1 LGTNLLPSP
10 KKSSAMSKV
19 RQFFGSLENDIIN
32 YSKTTS
38 QVQLELKL
46 HPFEKSLAT
55 YVQLKLDI
63 YKQAATMAKNA
74 TDSANSAL
82 TNCKACAQA
91 SNQICQSATGPQTV
105 QPLIQ
110 LVQYIQQVI
119 FDTQQTADA
128 AIQSIYTAA
137 SSYGCPPATG
147 ICLSPLLQPAQPS
160 ASSINPSPNA
170 TTATSLT
177 QKIIENCNN
186 AIGKSQTSV
195 QELNKIIQSQV
206 NLPST
211 LPQISNTLSDA
222 TIAAQQTS
230 YAAQQA
236 VNVAQQLV
244 QQIYNEYLLGARAN
258 ENLRE
263 ADEALKK
270 GQVQCA
276 WGHYYEAELFGY
288 HLLDE
293 PSIRTHALSML
304 YDQRSSLDE
313 DEKKTVQAL
322 LGTARANDG
331 GWELKPDLKMEEV
344 VAARR
349 TVQEHYN
356 TRYTELSMIL
366 RQLQILGFIA
376 LLLMIVLIPVLVNSP
391 TTTLSLANF
400 KADNFTASNVVTSN
414 LTTANFTGSNIN
426 ALNVQASNVISAS
439 NAYFLLAIAIFG
451 ALGGTFSAM
460 ISLSNSSTG
469 DVPERLV
476 NSWLTIAK
484 PIVGAI
490 GALAIFV
497 LLLGGIIQAL
507 SLTNYLIFAMAFAS
521 GFSERIVFGA
531 ISKIDSSG
539 TK

>member
-1 LGTNLLPSP
+1 LSTNPLPASEE
-10 KKSSAMSKV
+10 SAKPN
-19 RQFFGSLENDIIN
+19 RLRKFFGSLGNDITN
-32 YSKTTS
+32 YAKTTS

-46 HPFEKSLAT
+46 YPLQKSLAT
-55 YVQLKLDI
+55 YVQLKYDI
-63 YKQAATMAKNA
+63 YVQAATMAKNA
-74 TDSANSAL
+74 TDAANSAL

-91 SNQICQSATGPQTV
+91 SNQICQTVAGPQIV
-105 QPLIQ
+105 QPL
-110 LVQYIQQVI
+110 VQFVQSLQQVI
-119 FDTQQTADA
+119 FDTQLTADA
-128 AIQSIYTAA
+128 AIQSIHTAS
-137 SSYGCPPATG
+137 SSYGCPPAAG
-147 ICLSPLLQPAQPS
+147 ICLSAVLQPTPPS
-160 ASSINPSPNA
+160 ATGVNPSQSA

-177 QKIIENCNN
+177 KKILDDCN
-186 AIGKSQTSV
+186 AAVDKSQTSV
-195 QELNKIIQSQV
+195 QVLNKIIQDQV
-206 NLPST
+206 NSPST
-211 LPQISNTLSDA
+211 LAQISTMLSDGL
-222 TIAAQQTS
+222 IAAQLTS
-230 YAAQQA
+230 YTAQQA
-236 VNVAQQLV
+236 ANLAQQLI
-244 QQIYNEYLLGARAN
+244 QQIYNEYLLGSKAN
-258 ENLRE
+258 ENLTE
-263 ADEALKK
+263 ADAALKR

-322 LGTARANDG
+322 LGTARPNDG

-349 TVQEHYN
+349 TVQDHYN

-376 LLLMIVLIPVLVNSP
+376 LLLMIALIPILVNSP
-391 TTTLSLANF
+391 ATTLSVANF

-414 LTTANFTGSNIN
+414 LTTANFTGTNIN
-426 ALNVQASNVISAS
+426 ALNVQASNVITAS
-439 NAYFLLAIAIFG
+439 NVYFLLAIAIFG

-531 ISKIDSSG
+531 LSKIDSSG
-539 TK
+539 SK